1 MEILEKNYEFK
12 YSLRSMFV
20 GEEIRGKP
28 FEVKTLLDT
37 YIMAYAC
44 IIENQDN
51 PSLEFND
58 FINYC
63 DEHPEV
69 IEEFN
74 KFMSDEMK
82 KRELLKKNVTKKK
95 TQEKK
100 KITGKSTPYW
110 YCSVEYNLIMFLTG

>member
-1 MEILEKNYEFK
+1 MEINGKNYNLK
-12 YSLRSMFV
+12 YSLRSMFAF
-20 GEEIRGKP
+20 EEITGKP

-37 YIMAYAC
+37 YILAYAC
-44 IIENQDN
+44 IIANQDN

-74 KFMSDEMK
+74 KFMSDELHR
-82 KRELLKKNVTKKK
+82 RELLKKKVTKKK
-95 TQEKK
+95 TQ
-100 KITGKSTPYW
+100 GK
-110 YCSVEYNLIMFLTG
+110 N